1 MKNRLPGQTIGWALC
16 AGLLTVQGS
25 LTAGE
30 PSRAEPA
37 QTKKYPWQQLSGKTY
52 PGTLAEQLK
61 ALEKDETILTYK
73 ARREQLASDPYRHLY
88 HISALWWIGD
98 PNGLC
103 QWKDWYHVFY
113 QYDPEGKTKR
123 VHWGHLYSRDLVHWQ
138 DLPPALY
145 PDTERHCYSGQTLVE
160 DDRVIAIYHGKESG
174 NAIATASDPLL
185 LNWKKHPDN
194 PVIPNP
200 DAD

>member
-1 MKNRLPGQTIGWALC
+1 MRPCMVHALALAVTVCWCQFSAVGRAAPPRPIDRHALVTRHDPCFRSVDPTSPLSVGNR
-16 AGLLTVQGS
+16 
-25 LTAGE
+25 
-30 PSRAEPA
+30 
-37 QTKKYPWQQLSGKTY
+37 
-52 PGTLAEQLK
+52 
-61 ALEKDETILTYK
+61 
-73 ARREQLASDPYRHLY
+73 H
-88 HISALWWIGD
+88 
-98 PNGLC
+98 
-103 QWKDWYHVFY
+103 HVFY